1 MSSYNSLYENI
12 TNLLEKNWKKVSLIL
27 FTLGYLPLIY
37 LVPLGWDQGSFAYS
51 GNVISNGGNPYSDS
65 WDFKG
70 PLIYYLNAFG
80 VSIFDHPRGIFV
92 FEMLWNCFFISAA
105 CSLVEKTQPRARF
118 FYPLTLAILSFT
130 LIMMGGN
137 LTETWSF
144 GPQILSYSILYR
156 VLNVT
161 NTYFSMRQASFYCTV
176 QSLVFFIC
184 FELRPNN
191 AMGVAVALIITTF
204 ALARKIE
211 YKGSLIY
218 FLQFLNLIVLFGASF
233 VFIIVQG
240 FWSDYLEQAFLF
252 NFYYADQ
259 FSNIERVKNAVFLFL
274 KILKIPIFIF
284 AICNLLWVLIKNK
297 KILKQRIVASFIL
310 VTLTDILSV
319 TISGMPWL
327 HYLIL
332 VIPSSLFLSYCLMP
346 QKYLNFKSIKSN
358 TVFFVSGIIIL
369 VSAGA
374 VLNSRWYT
382 AFTEESYKNKEAI
395 LYKTSQFISDN
406 TEAEDKL
413 YVWGTSPTL
422 LVYPFRYSVSS
433 VTFIYGAMVSNP
445 NQDKYANKI
454 TNDIINGQPKYIF
467 QAKRYCISSPGCNPN
482 YPKSLDK
489 IISYVN
495 QNYQPIGDFNGKLII
510 WERNINVNR

>member
-1 MSSYNSLYENI
+1 
-12 TNLLEKNWKKVSLIL
+12 
-27 FTLGYLPLIY
+27 
-37 LVPLGWDQGSFAYS
+37 
-51 GNVISNGGNPYSDS
+51 
-65 WDFKG
+65 
-70 PLIYYLNAFG
+70 
-80 VSIFDHPRGIFV
+80 
-92 FEMLWNCFFISAA
+92 
-105 CSLVEKTQPRARF
+105 
-118 FYPLTLAILSFT
+118 
-130 LIMMGGN
+130 
-137 LTETWSF
+137 
-144 GPQILSYSILYR
+144 
-156 VLNVT
+156 
-161 NTYFSMRQASFYCTV
+161 
-176 QSLVFFIC
+176 
-184 FELRPNN
+184 
-191 AMGVAVALIITTF
+191 
-204 ALARKIE
+204 
-211 YKGSLIY
+211 
-218 FLQFLNLIVLFGASF
+218 
-233 VFIIVQG
+233 
-240 FWSDYLEQAFLF
+240 
-252 NFYYADQ
+252 
-259 FSNIERVKNAVFLFL
+259 
-274 KILKIPIFIF
+274 
-284 AICNLLWVLIKNK
+284 
-297 KILKQRIVASFIL
+297 
-310 VTLTDILSV
+310 
-319 TISGMPWL
+319 
-327 HYLIL
+327 
-332 VIPSSLFLSYCLMP
+332 MP

-454 TNDIINGQPKYIF
+454 TNDIINGQPKY
-467 QAKRYCISSPGCNPN
+467 NPN